1 MRTPTDA
8 AGRPGATVALLN
20 SGADFVMA
28 DLYTLTLN
36 GGLVIRWSG
45 AGIPIAFNGFTWTP
59 GPLLNRGKI
68 STKIGVEVSTLE
80 ITLIAGPA
88 DLIDGQPAI
97 AFIRGAGLDGAT
109 LMLERAFLP
118 SWGSPVTG
126 TVIDFSGRVTS
137 IKDLSRSQCTVT
149 VSSWLVLA
157 SVNMGPD
164 LFQAP
169 CLNTLYDT
177 SCTLVASSFVVA
189 GAVTSAS
196 APTST
201 AMSTNLS
208 AVDGEYAQGKIVFT
222 SGANAGLARAVKSY
236 AQVSGLVTFAYPLP
250 GPCAPGDTFDA
261 YPGCDLTMSRCS
273 SRFNNLAHFRGQ
285 PFTPPAITGVMG

>member
-8 AGRPGATVALLN
+8 AGFPGATVALLN

-36 GGLVIRWSG
+36 GGAVIRWSG
-45 AGIPIAFNGFTWTP
+45 AGAPISFNGSTWSP

-68 STKIGVEVSTLE
+68 STKLGVEVSTLE
-80 ITLIAGPA
+80 ITLIARPT
-88 DLIDGQPAI
+88 DLINGEPAI
-97 AFIRGAGLDGAT
+97 AFIRANGLDGAK
-109 LMLERAFLP
+109 LKLERAFLP
-118 SWGSPVTG
+118 TWSSPAAG

-137 IKDLSRSQCTVT
+137 IKDLSRSQCTIT

-157 SVNMGPD
+157 NVNMGPD
-164 LFQAP
+164 LFQAG
-169 CLNTLYDT
+169 CLNTLYDGA
-177 SCTLVASSFVVA
+177 CTLNAASFAVA
-189 GAVTSAS
+189 GAVTSAA
-196 APTST
+196 APST
-201 AMSTNLS
+201 TAISTDLT

-236 AQVSGLVTFAYPLP
+236 AQANGQITFAYPLP
-250 GPCAPGDTFDA
+250 NAPAAGDAFTA

-273 SRFNNLAHFRGQ
+273 GRFNNLIHFRGQ
-285 PFTPPAITGVMG
+285 PFTPPAITGVLG